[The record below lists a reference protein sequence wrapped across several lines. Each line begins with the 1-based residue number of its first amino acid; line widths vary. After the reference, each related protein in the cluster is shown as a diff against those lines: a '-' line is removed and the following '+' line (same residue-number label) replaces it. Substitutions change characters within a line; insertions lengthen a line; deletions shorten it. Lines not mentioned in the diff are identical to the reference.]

1 MVRLIFQALFRR
13 EIEMRGKSLYVT
25 GNTGEGMKKILTGVT
40 WIFRRHPI
48 WVGCVI
54 LCLVLALAWVAFDAY
69 SRSRFA
75 STVRNIEREGIICR
89 YSGFK
94 GRNTPSPEEVLAE
107 FTHLG
112 EAMQKAEVQYTSEET
127 WKVDIAA
134 LVAEE
139 AELLEEADLFLD
151 RNPQLFF
158 AHDFDGLP
166 WSEKFAE
173 VNFGRCWARINTGRI
188 RLLMRKGRMDDIPRL
203 LERTARLRDYLLHDL
218 VLMQW
223 LVARIIEDMR
233 FDVFCELAATGGI
246 AQFQPEQL
254 LQWER
259 ESRETEEA
267 FRNQIPIIAESDM
280 TYLTAQGINPDYV
293 LETCSVSHC
302 FRWFF
307 RPLILHDVAGFLE
320 LYRIAYPKLV
330 VSDSLAEVQAE
341 LLHVRQ
347 EFSENRTLLK
357 MIGESPWYTWPRP
370 VRGKDPS
377 LDDWFFWPC
386 VEIISEAGTIYARQR
401 TLRAGLAAER
411 FLRDHGR
418 PPATL
423 EELVPEYLPEVP
435 RNPFTGDPLK
445 LESGR
450 LERLLPAEQGM
461 GQFFPEEPEIEP
473 FEGFR
478 IYGGR
483 DPAVTPVGSSRMSR
497 RGELPVWCRRWK
509 TE

>member
-1 MVRLIFQALFRR
+1 
-13 EIEMRGKSLYVT
+13 
-25 GNTGEGMKKILTGVT
+25 MKKILTG
-40 WIFRRHPI
+40 IARLFRNCP
-48 WVGCVI
+48 VAGGCVVF
-54 LCLVLALAWVAFDAY
+54 CLIPVLAWVAFDAY

-75 STVRNIEREGIICR
+75 STIRSIEHEGIICR
-89 YSGFK
+89 YSGLK

-112 EAMQKAEVQYTSEET
+112 EAMRKAEDQYTSEKT

-139 AELLEEADLFLD
+139 AALLEEADLFLD

-166 WSEKFAE
+166 CSEEFAE
-173 VNFGRCWARINTGRI
+173 VNFSRCWARINTGRI
-188 RLLMRKGRMDDIPRL
+188 RLLMREGRMDDIPRL

-218 VLMQW
+218 ETMPW
-223 LVARIIEDMR
+223 LVAQVMENMR

-246 AQFQPEQL
+246 AQFQSEQL
-254 LQWER
+254 QQWER
-259 ESRETEEA
+259 ESLETEEA
-267 FRNQIPIIAESDM
+267 FRNQIPIITEADM
-280 TYLTAQGINPDYV
+280 AFLTAQGINPDYV

-307 RPLILHDVAGFLE
+307 RPLILLDVAGFLE

-341 LLHVRQ
+341 LLYVRK

-418 PPATL
+418 PPTTL

-450 LERLLPAEQGM
+450 FSRLLPNGEL
-461 GQFFPEEPEIEP
+461 ES

-478 IYGGR
+478 ISGGGSMSAAPVEFTRVIRTYGL
-483 DPAVTPVGSSRMSR
+483 PVGNQSR
-497 RGELPVWCRRWK
+497 K